1 MTADFR
7 NAPLPSAPAQAAA
20 AQKLSW
26 REKRWQRRRRRRFVE
41 EVTGWLL
48 VPVILLGA
56 YWIVNTILEG
66 LGTSLPAIV
75 QGVQTII
82 ASQL

>member
-1 MTADFR
+1 MTTDLQ
-7 NAPLPSAPAQAAA
+7 NATLPSGATQAAP

-26 REKRWQRRRRRRFVE
+26 REKRWLRRRRRRWAE

-48 VPVILLGA
+48 VPVIVLGA

>member
-1 MTADFR
+1 MTADIQ
-7 NAPLPSAPAQAAA
+7 NAPLPAAVAQAAPA
-20 AQKLSW
+20 RKLTW
-26 REKRWQRRRRRRFVE
+26 REKRWQRRRRRRFAE
-41 EVTGWLL
+41 ELTGWLL

-56 YWIVNTILEG
+56 YWIVDTILQG

>member
-1 MTADFR
+1 MTTHLQPA
-7 NAPLPSAPAQAAA
+7 SAPGAPVQADKAP
-20 AQKLSW
+20 KLSW
-26 REKRWQRRRRRRFVE
+26 REKRWQRRRRRALTE
-41 EVTGWLL
+41 EVTAWLL
-48 VPVILLGA
+48 VPVILIGA

-66 LGTSLPAIV
+66 LGTSVPAIV

>member
-1 MTADFR
+1 MTA
-7 NAPLPSAPAQAAA
+7 NVQNPPLPSGPTQAAPAR
-20 AQKLSW
+20 KLSW
-26 REKRWQRRRRRRFVE
+26 REKRWARRRRRRWVE

-48 VPVILLGA
+48 VPVIVLGA

-82 ASQL
+82 SSQL